1 MCQCLQTWITTL
13 AESTFAWP
21 LRSDDDDDHHGHDHW
36 QKVHCLSAETC
47 AGIGTVVI
55 GREVAK
61 GKERREGWGCIS
73 DFLGCH
79 KYNTQPLFI
88 LSNRQL
94 EFASNSLERV

>member
-55 GREVAK
+55 GREGAK
-61 GKERREGWGCIS
+61 GKERREGWGAYLIS
-73 DFLGCH
+73 LDATSTTH
-79 KYNTQPLFI
+79 
-88 LSNRQL
+88 NRCS
-94 EFASNSLERV
+94 F